1 MAPTA
6 SGRRMIMAEYIEQE
20 YAADAVMDV
29 YYDTPSINL
38 SYEKFEAAIL
48 KIPAALCT

>member
-1 MAPTA
+1 
-6 SGRRMIMAEYIEQE
+6 MAEYIEQE